1 MHALPSWVSWA
12 TEQSTLQHKKHPRK
26 ATRNGSSQDA
36 PVTITQPHTHTCT
49 DQIVARELVCT
60 NWLHAN
66 LRAPPSVENTRPEY
80 GRNSPN
86 QSIVLI
92 PCLCALAA
100 VSLAHRHGTQIA
112 PVVSVS
118 FPTRNFH
125 GAAFSA
131 GGLAPHELMTCLLRT
146 CWTLIR
152 HTLCNQVGGSWIQ
165 KGW

>member
-1 MHALPSWVSWA
+1 MPSWLSGA
-12 TEQSTLQHKKHPRK
+12 AEHSTLQHGKPPRK
-26 ATRNGSSQDA
+26 TTRHESPQGA
-36 PVTITQPHTHTCT
+36 PVEQNHNHTCT
-49 DQIVARELVCT
+49 NQIVARKSGWT
-60 NWLHAN
+60 TALHAN
-66 LRAPPSVENTRPEY
+66 LRATPAVENTKPEY

-131 GGLAPHELMTCLLRT
+131 GGLAPHELMTCLLHT